1 MAMQQLS
8 GRVPTCTYR
17 HSGENAIIVFTSAAD
32 HRSLPP
38 KRKQA
43 PRRPSQEDTA
53 LIRTNHN
60 ESLLSSVIDPIFQ
73 FIINRGLHS

>member
-1 MAMQQLS
+1 MSYMAMQQLS

-17 HSGENAIIVFTSAAD
+17 HSGENAIIVFMSAAD

-43 PRRPSQEDTA
+43 TRRPSQSQRIA
-53 LIRTNHN
+53 LI
-60 ESLLSSVIDPIFQ
+60 LCY
-73 FIINRGLHS
+73 